1 MNNKK
6 ALDVVVVGFALFS
19 MFFGAG
25 NLLFPPYL
33 GLVSGTNWIVSL
45 SGFILTDIIL
55 ALVVVM
61 AAVKFD
67 GDLDLTLS
75 RAGKKFA
82 RAIIIASILC
92 IGPLLAIPRNGA
104 TTYEMG
110 IAPILGFD
118 TPIAKL
124 MVSIIFF
131 VLTLLLTIRPSK
143 VVDII
148 GKVLTPTLLIV
159 LAILIVKG
167 IITPIGDLNPEAM
180 IENNPFQEGIS
191 QGYLTMG
198 ALGAAALATVIITS
212 IHEKGYINSRDKVK
226 LTMKAGLVAGIALTL
241 VYGGLTYLGA
251 TLSNLPGNPY
261 GVNTPKASLMV
272 VITNGLFG
280 YPGKIVLCAIVS
292 LACLTTAIGLTSATG
307 KYFSSITNGKLKY
320 EITVI
325 VVCVFSAIVSNFG
338 VGTIIKFSG
347 PILEIVYP
355 VLMVL
360 VIMTLVSENIKNDNA
375 FKGAALATFVVSLLS
390 VANSLWQVAPFTTK
404 LPLATFG
411 FNWII
416 PAIVGALIG
425 SCIKN
430 SARSSM
436 YEIE

>member
-118 TPIAKL
+118 TPVAKL
-124 MVSIIFF
+124 IVSIIFF
-131 VLTLLLTIRPSK
+131 GLTLLLTIRPSK

-148 GKVLTPTLLIV
+148 GKFLTPALLV
-159 LAILIVKG
+159 CLAILIIMG
-167 IITPIGDLNPEAM
+167 IINPIGDVSSSQL
-180 IENNPFQEGIS
+180 IENNLFAEGVA
-191 QGYLTMG
+191 QGYQTLDT
-198 ALGAAALATVIITS
+198 LAAVAFSTVAITAIIQR
-212 IHEKGYINSRDKVK
+212 GYSDSKEKVK
-226 LTMKAGLVAGIALTL
+226 LTLQSGLISGVFLAL
-241 VYGGLTYLGA
+241 VYAGLTYLGSM
-251 TLSNLPGNPY
+251 LSTTY
-261 GVNTPKASLMV
+261 GVDTPQASLMV
-272 VITNGLFG
+272 VITNAILDK
-280 YPGKIVLCAIVS
+280 PGKIILGIIVS
-292 LACLTTAIGLTSATG
+292 LACLTTSIGLTSSAAS
-307 KYFSSITNGKLKY
+307 YFSNISNGKIKY
-320 EITVI
+320 QTLVI
-325 VVCVFSAIVSNFG
+325 GICVFSLVLANF
-338 VGTIIKFSG
+338 
-347 PILEIVYP
+347 
-355 VLMVL
+355 
-360 VIMTLVSENIKNDNA
+360 A
-375 FKGAALATFVVSLLS
+375 
-390 VANSLWQVAPFTTK
+390 
-404 LPLATFG
+404 
-411 FNWII
+411 
-416 PAIVGALIG
+416 
-425 SCIKN
+425 
-430 SARSSM
+430 
-436 YEIE
+436 

>member
-1 MNNKK
+1 
-6 ALDVVVVGFALFS
+6 

-33 GLVSGTNWIVSL
+33 GLVSGQSWIVSL
-45 SGFILTDIIL
+45 IGFVLADVGL
-55 ALVVVM
+55 ALLVM
-61 AAVKFD
+61 AASAKCS
-67 GDLDLTLS
+67 GDLDKVLN
-75 RAGKKFA
+75 RVGKNTSKL
-82 RAIIIASILC
+82 IGIAAVLC
-92 IGPLLAIPRNGA
+92 IGPLLAIPRTAA
-104 TTYEMG
+104 TTFEMG
-110 IAPILGFD
+110 ITPILGEMNITASVIF
-118 TPIAKL
+118 
-124 MVSIIFF
+124 SIIFF
-131 VLTLLLTIRPSK
+131 GLTLALTIRPSK

-159 LAILIVKG
+159 LAILIIKG

-307 KYFSSITNGKLKY
+307 KYFSSITNGKLKHPFNG
-320 EITVI
+320 EI
-325 VVCVFSAIVSNFG
+325 F
-338 VGTIIKFSG
+338 IIG
-347 PILEIVYP
+347 
-355 VLMVL
+355 
-360 VIMTLVSENIKNDNA
+360 DNKE
-375 FKGAALATFVVSLLS
+375 FELNLLNLSRESCLALATLDWGADNPNLMGISVV
-390 VANSLWQVAPFTTK
+390 NSGYPTTGDCGASMGGGSY
-404 LPLATFG
+404 LGDIG
-411 FNWII
+411 FWACKYFNEDKII
-416 PAIVGALIG
+416 PIPVPPAIAAKACTCKENTCALG
-425 SCIKN
+425 LYYN
-430 SARSSM
+430 
-436 YEIE
+436 ENL